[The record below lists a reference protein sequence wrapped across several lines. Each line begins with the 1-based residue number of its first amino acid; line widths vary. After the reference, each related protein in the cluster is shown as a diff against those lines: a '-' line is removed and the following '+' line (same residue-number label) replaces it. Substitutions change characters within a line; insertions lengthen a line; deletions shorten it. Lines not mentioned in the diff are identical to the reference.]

1 MKSDLFSTL
10 MLLIDYPLKASH
22 VIELIR
28 DLPLVLSSFTKPP
41 KYILR
46 IIAITLDDLKTE
58 GMLNTTS
65 GRVVLIYV
73 TD

>member
-1 MKSDLFSTL
+1 M
-10 MLLIDYPLKASH
+10 MRH
-22 VIELIR
+22 
-28 DLPLVLSSFTKPP
+28 LPLVLSSFTKPP